1 MNTKN
6 KKKTKTTFVLQDFR
20 VENRKLISTTIFFKS
35 SGKIRLLPILVVYT
49 ALKEI
54 YTSHSLVKELGTRLW
69 MGGSGHCLE
78 KFPDKSTRGTL
89 DKSGS
94 PLVFDAK
101 E

>member
-1 MNTKN
+1 M
-6 KKKTKTTFVLQDFR
+6 QDFR

-49 ALKEI
+49 VLKEI
-54 YTSHSLVKELGTRLW
+54 YTLHSLVKELGTRLW
-69 MGGSGHCLE
+69 MGGSEHCLE